1 MSDSEIIQRILTGEK
16 EAFSILV
23 RKYQNAIHGLAFH
36 TTQNTH
42 DAEDIAQ
49 EVFMEAFHR
58 LPTLKEPAKFSSWL
72 RAIANNLCVNWV
84 RKRNSQANLEEQL
97 SSRLPSSSYPPPN
110 WGEQG
115 GSADEDTYEALM
127 KVVNTLSEPNRIVI
141 ILKHLEG
148 LSNSEIAEF
157 LGISSSAVNVRIHR
171 SMKQLR
177 GKMTRALEE
186 GFKDKRLDES
196 FVERVNKRIAERK
209 PVTALT
215 VKFGDAADD
224 QRAAIQQLIRN
235 SNATIQDNFSEDTL
249 TAFYGVPTTRESD
262 PIRAA
267 NTALAIQEQVCEG
280 TTIGIG
286 LCFGTVEL
294 QSHKDGVETFV
305 PTGQL
310 MSRLSTL
317 QTAAEEGVIADDLM
331 YQLLETRYELEEG
344 ECLQGEPPIYTY
356 QLLSAHN
363 LSSPKP
369 VLEQSEGIPLIG
381 RHAELELLKA
391 DVEKL

>member
-1 MSDSEIIQRILTGEK
+1 MSDSEIIQRVLTGEK
-16 EAFSILV
+16 EAFSLLV
-23 RKYQNAIHGLAFH
+23 RKYQNAIHGIAFYR
-36 TTQNTH
+36 TQNTH

-49 EVFMEAFHR
+49 EAFMEAFHR
-58 LPTLKEPAKFSSWL
+58 LPTLKEPAKFSGWL
-72 RAIANNLCVNWV
+72 RAIANNLCVNWI
-84 RKRNSQANLEEQL
+84 RKKKSQTNLEEQL
-97 SSRLPSSSYPPPN
+97 ASRPPSPPYSPQN

-115 GSADEDTYEALM
+115 GSADGDTYEALM
-127 KVVNTLSEPNRIVI
+127 KVVNMLSEPNRIVI

-148 LSNSEIAEF
+148 LSNLEIAEF
-157 LGISSSAVNVRIHR
+157 LEISPSAVNVRIHR
-171 SMKQLR
+171 SLKQLQ

-196 FVERVNKRIAERK
+196 FAERVHKRIAERK

-215 VKFGDAADD
+215 VKFGDATDD
-224 QRAAIQQLIRN
+224 QRTAIQQLIRD
-235 SNATIQDNFSEDTL
+235 SNATIQGAAEEAL

-267 NTALAIQEQVCEG
+267 NTALAIQEQIRVG

-286 LCFGTVEL
+286 LSFGTVEL
-294 QSHKDGVETFV
+294 HSQPDGVETFV

-317 QTAAEEGVIADDLM
+317 QASTEEGIIADDLM
-331 YQLLETRYELEEG
+331 YQLLETRYEFEEG
-344 ECLQGEPPIYTY
+344 ECLRGESPIYTY
-356 QLLSAHN
+356 QLLSAHD
-363 LSSPKP
+363 LSSPT
-369 VLEQSEGIPLIG
+369 IPLIG

-391 DVEKL
+391 EVDANLSHI